1 MFGMITNMARTAASD
16 MDVRTRILESALA
29 LLADSGVTELTQP
42 KVSRGA
48 GVSQSHLTYY
58 FPTRADLL
66 VAVARHAIEG
76 VMTRLHEAV
85 ARGENGRGEA
95 GARES
100 AERGAG
106 VLAAALTDK
115 RNIRVMLGLVVASDE
130 DRKIK
135 ASLRQ
140 FVKDVRAVLAQELR
154 AMGANVGDEAVAT
167 LHATA
172 VGLAVLNLA
181 RDSEASRREVDTV
194 IRTLLA
200 DMVSVPARRKGARNA

>member
-1 MFGMITNMARTAASD
+1 

-29 LLADSGVTELTQP
+29 LLGESGVAELTQP
-42 KVSRGA
+42 KVSRAA
-48 GVSQSHLTYY
+48 GISQSHLTYY

-66 VAVARHAIEG
+66 LAVARHAVGE
-76 VMTRLHEAV
+76 VMARLHETV
-85 ARGENGRGEA
+85 ARGG
-95 GARES
+95 S

-106 VLAAALTDK
+106 VLVAALTDK

-135 ASLRQ
+135 AALRQ
-140 FVKDVRAVLAQELR
+140 LVKDVRGVLAREIG
-154 AMGANVGDEAVAT
+154 AMGGEASAEAVAA

-181 RDSEASRREVDTV
+181 RDNEESRRDVDTV
-194 IRTLLA
+194 IRGAFERL
-200 DMVSVPARRKGARNA
+200 VARGKGVRNVRKR

>member
-1 MFGMITNMARTAASD
+1 

-29 LLADSGVTELTQP
+29 LLAESGVTELSQP

-48 GVSQSHLTYY
+48 GISQSHLTYY

-66 VAVARHAIEG
+66 LAVARHAIEQ

-85 ARGENGRGEA
+85 ARGESGRGGVGA
-95 GARES
+95 GAS
-100 AERGAG
+100 AERGAR
-106 VLAAALTDK
+106 VLVAALTDK

-135 ASLRQ
+135 ASLRR
-140 FVKDVRAVLAQELR
+140 FVKDVRAVLARELG
-154 AMGANVGDEAVAT
+154 AMGANVDDEAIAA

-181 RDSEASRREVDTV
+181 RDTEASRREVETV
-194 IRTLLA
+194 MRALLTGT
-200 DMVSVPARRKGARNA
+200 VGARSPRKGAWNA

>member
-1 MFGMITNMARTAASD
+1 
-16 MDVRTRILESALA
+16 MDVRTKILESALT
-29 LLADSGVTELTQP
+29 LLGESGVTDLTQP

-66 VAVARHAIEG
+66 IAVARHAIEQ
-76 VMTRLHEAV
+76 VMTRLHDAV
-85 ARGENGRGEA
+85 AR
-95 GARES
+95 S
-100 AERGAG
+100 STRGAELG
-106 VLAAALTDK
+106 AEVLVAALTDK

-140 FVKDVRAVLAQELR
+140 FVKDVRVVLGRELR
-154 AMGANVGDEAVAT
+154 AMGADVDDSAVAT

-181 RDSEASRREVDTV
+181 RDNVDSRRDVELV
-194 IRTLLA
+194 IRNALGRL
-200 DMVSVPARRKGARNA
+200 VSASPTEHGVRNARRS

>member
-1 MFGMITNMARTAASD
+1 
-16 MDVRTRILESALA
+16 MDVRTKILESALA
-29 LLADSGVTELTQP
+29 LLGESGVTDLTQP

-66 VAVARHAIEG
+66 IAVARHAIEQ
-76 VMTRLHEAV
+76 VMTRLHDAV
-85 ARGENGRGEA
+85 AR
-95 GARES
+95 S
-100 AERGAG
+100 STRGAELG
-106 VLAAALTDK
+106 AEVLVAALTDK

-140 FVKDVRAVLAQELR
+140 FVKDVRVVLGRELR
-154 AMGANVGDEAVAT
+154 AMGADVDDRAVAT

-181 RDSEASRREVDTV
+181 RDNVDSRRDVELV
-194 IRTLLA
+194 IRNALGRL
-200 DMVSVPARRKGARNA
+200 VSAPPTEHGVRNARRS

>member
-1 MFGMITNMARTAASD
+1 

-29 LLADSGVTELTQP
+29 LLGESGVAELTQP

-66 VAVARHAIEG
+66 LAVARHAIDQ

-85 ARGENGRGEA
+85 ARGSIG
-95 GARES
+95 S
-100 AERGAG
+100 AERGAT
-106 VLAAALTDK
+106 VLVAALTDK
-115 RNIRVMLGLVVASDE
+115 RNIRVMLGLVVASDA

-135 ASLRQ
+135 TSLRQ
-140 FVKDVRAVLAQELR
+140 FVKDVRAVLGREVR
-154 AMGANVGDEAVAT
+154 AMGAQIDDAAIAT

-181 RDSEASRREVDTV
+181 RDNEDSRRDVETV
-194 IRTLLA
+194 IRSSLA
-200 DMVSVPARRKGARNA
+200 RLVNAPPHRKGDRSARES

>member
-1 MFGMITNMARTAASD
+1 
-16 MDVRTRILESALA
+16 MDVRTKILESALA
-29 LLADSGVTELTQP
+29 LLSESGVTELTQP

-66 VAVARHAIEG
+66 IAVAQHAIEQ
-76 VMTRLHEAV
+76 VMYRLHEAV
-85 ARGENGRGEA
+85 AQ
-95 GARES
+95 GAIGG

-106 VLAAALTDK
+106 VLVAALTDK

-135 ASLRQ
+135 VSLRR
-140 FVKDVRAVLAQELR
+140 FVKDVRAVLGRELR
-154 AMGANVGDEAVAT
+154 AMGAQVDDDAIAA

-181 RDSEASRREVDTV
+181 RDNDDSRRDVETV
-194 IRTLLA
+194 IHGALGRLVDAPPTKIGVR
-200 DMVSVPARRKGARNA
+200 DARKS

>member
-1 MFGMITNMARTAASD
+1 
-16 MDVRTRILESALA
+16 MDVRTRILESALT
-29 LLADSGVTELTQP
+29 LLSESGVTELTQP

-48 GVSQSHLTYY
+48 GVTQSHLTYY

-66 VAVARHAIEG
+66 LAVARHAVEQ
-76 VMTRLHEAV
+76 VMNRLHQAV
-85 ARGENGRGEA
+85 ARGGRGT
-95 GARES
+95 

-106 VLAAALTDK
+106 VLVSALTDK

-140 FVKDVRAVLAQELR
+140 LVKDVRAVLGQELR
-154 AMGANVGDEAVAT
+154 AMGAQVDDQAIVA

-181 RDSEASRREVDTV
+181 RDNEESRRDVETV
-194 IRTLLA
+194 IRGSLERLVEAT
-200 DMVSVPARRKGARNA
+200 PPRRGARDARKT

>member
-1 MFGMITNMARTAASD
+1 
-16 MDVRTRILESALA
+16 MDVRTRILESALT
-29 LLADSGVTELTQP
+29 LLSESGVTELTQP

-48 GVSQSHLTYY
+48 GVTQSHLTYY

-66 VAVARHAIEG
+66 LAVARHAVEQ
-76 VMTRLHEAV
+76 VMNRLHQAV
-85 ARGENGRGEA
+85 ARGGRGT
-95 GARES
+95 

-106 VLAAALTDK
+106 VLVSALTDK

-140 FVKDVRAVLAQELR
+140 LVKDVRAVLGQELR
-154 AMGANVGDEAVAT
+154 AMGAQVDDQAIVA

-181 RDSEASRREVDTV
+181 RDNEESRRDVETV
-194 IRTLLA
+194 IRGSFERLVDAT
-200 DMVSVPARRKGARNA
+200 PPRRGARDARKT

>member
-1 MFGMITNMARTAASD
+1 

-29 LLADSGVTELTQP
+29 LLGESGVTELTQP

-66 VAVARHAIEG
+66 IAVAQHAIG
-76 VMTRLHEAV
+76 QVMTRLHEAV
-85 ARGENGRGEA
+85 SRSASG
-95 GARES
+95 S

-106 VLAAALTDK
+106 VLVAALTDK
-115 RNIRVMLGLVVASDE
+115 RNIRVMLGLVVASDT

-135 ASLRQ
+135 NTLRR
-140 FVKDVRAVLAQELR
+140 FVKDVRAVLGRELR
-154 AMGANVGDEAVAT
+154 AMGAEVDDAAIAAF
-167 LHATA
+167 HSTA

-181 RDSEASRREVDTV
+181 RDNEDSRRDVETV
-194 IRTLLA
+194 MRISLGRLVGAT
-200 DMVSVPARRKGARNA
+200 SPRRGARDARKA

>member
-1 MFGMITNMARTAASD
+1 MPHHF

-29 LLADSGVTELTQP
+29 LLGESGVTELTQP

-48 GVSQSHLTYY
+48 GITQSHLTYY

-66 VAVARHAIEG
+66 LAVARHAVEK
-76 VMTRLHEAV
+76 VMTGLHEAV
-85 ARGENGRGEA
+85 ARGAVG
-95 GARES
+95 S

-106 VLAAALTDK
+106 VLVAALTDK

-135 ASLRQ
+135 VSLRQ
-140 FVKDVRAVLAQELR
+140 LVKDVRAVLGRELR
-154 AMGANVGDEAVAT
+154 AMGAQPDDEAIAA

-181 RDSEASRREVDTV
+181 RDNQESRRDAEIV
-194 IRTLLA
+194 IRSA
-200 DMVSVPARRKGARNA
+200 FARLVNAPPVRKEARDARQS

>member
-1 MFGMITNMARTAASD
+1 

-29 LLADSGVTELTQP
+29 LLGEAGVAELTQP

-66 VAVARHAIEG
+66 IAVAQHAIEQ
-76 VMTRLHEAV
+76 VMTRLHDAV
-85 ARGENGRGEA
+85 ARSASG
-95 GARES
+95 S

-115 RNIRVMLGLVVASDE
+115 RNIRVMLGLVVASDA

-135 ASLRQ
+135 SSLRR
-140 FVKDVRAVLAQELR
+140 FVKDVRAVLGREVR
-154 AMGANVGDEAVAT
+154 AMGAQVDDDAIAA

-181 RDSEASRREVDTV
+181 RDNEDSRRDVETV
-194 IRTLLA
+194 IRGSLA
-200 DMVSVPARRKGARNA
+200 RLVNAPSARKGVRDARKA

>member
-1 MFGMITNMARTAASD
+1 
-16 MDVRTRILESALA
+16 MDVRTRILESALT
-29 LLADSGVTELTQP
+29 LLSESGVTELTQP

-48 GVSQSHLTYY
+48 GVTQSHLTYY

-66 VAVARHAIEG
+66 LAVARHAVEQ
-76 VMTRLHEAV
+76 VMNRLHQAV
-85 ARGENGRGEA
+85 ARGGSGT
-95 GARES
+95 

-106 VLAAALTDK
+106 VLVSGLTDK

-140 FVKDVRAVLAQELR
+140 LVKDVRAVLGQELR
-154 AMGANVGDEAVAT
+154 AMGAQVDDQAIAA

-181 RDSEASRREVDTV
+181 RDNEESRRDVETV
-194 IRTLLA
+194 IRGSLERLVEAT
-200 DMVSVPARRKGARNA
+200 PPRRGARDARKT

>member
-1 MFGMITNMARTAASD
+1 

-29 LLADSGVTELTQP
+29 LLGESGVAELTQP

-66 VAVARHAIEG
+66 LAVARHAIDQ
-76 VMTRLHEAV
+76 VMTRLHDAV
-85 ARGENGRGEA
+85 ARGSGGGA
-95 GARES
+95 GHGAGGS

-106 VLAAALTDK
+106 VLVAALTDK
-115 RNIRVMLGLVVASDE
+115 RNIRVMLGLVVTSDE

-140 FVKDVRAVLAQELR
+140 FVKNVRAVLGRELR
-154 AMGANVGDEAVAT
+154 AMGAQIDDEAIAT

-172 VGLAVLNLA
+172 IGLAVLNLA
-181 RDSEASRREVDTV
+181 RDNEDSRRDVETV
-194 IRTLLA
+194 IRSSLGRLMNA
-200 DMVSVPARRKGARNA
+200 PAGRKGARNARKG

>member
-1 MFGMITNMARTAASD
+1 MITKHGCLLDRF
-16 MDVRTRILESALA
+16 MDVRTKILDSALA
-29 LLADSGVTELTQP
+29 LLSESGVTELTQP

-66 VAVARHAIEG
+66 IAVAQHAIEQ
-76 VMTRLHEAV
+76 VMNRLHEAV
-85 ARGENGRGEA
+85 AQ
-95 GARES
+95 GAIGG

-106 VLAAALTDK
+106 VLVAALTDK

-135 ASLRQ
+135 VSLRR
-140 FVKDVRAVLAQELR
+140 FVKDVRAVLGRELR
-154 AMGANVGDEAVAT
+154 AMGAQADDDAIAA

-181 RDSEASRREVDTV
+181 RDNDDSRRDVAKV
-194 IRTLLA
+194 IHGALGRLINA
-200 DMVSVPARRKGARNA
+200 PPAKIGVRDARKS

>member
-1 MFGMITNMARTAASD
+1 MITNMEIGAERR
-16 MDVRTRILESALA
+16 MDVRTRILASALA
-29 LLADSGVTELTQP
+29 LLAESGVTELTQP

-66 VAVARHAIEG
+66 LAVARHAIEQ
-76 VMTRLHEAV
+76 VMTQLYEAV
-85 ARGENGRGEA
+85 ARGESGRGGPSV
-95 GARES
+95 GAS

-106 VLAAALTDK
+106 VLVAALTDK

-140 FVKDVRAVLAQELR
+140 FVKDVRAVLARELR
-154 AMGANVGDEAVAT
+154 AMGAKVDDEAIAA

-181 RDSEASRREVDTV
+181 RDNEASRREVETV
-194 IRTLLA
+194 IRALLTG
-200 DMVSVPARRKGARNA
+200 MVGAPSARKGARNA

>member
-1 MFGMITNMARTAASD
+1 
-16 MDVRTRILESALA
+16 MDVRTKILESALA
-29 LLADSGVTELTQP
+29 LLGESGVTDLTQP

-66 VAVARHAIEG
+66 IAVARHAIEQ
-76 VMTRLHEAV
+76 VMTRLHDAI
-85 ARGENGRGEA
+85 AR
-95 GARES
+95 S
-100 AERGAG
+100 STRGAELG
-106 VLAAALTDK
+106 AEVLVAALTDK

-140 FVKDVRAVLAQELR
+140 FVKDVRAVLGRELR
-154 AMGANVGDEAVAT
+154 AMGAHVDDGDIAT

-181 RDSEASRREVDTV
+181 RDNLDSRRDVEMV
-194 IRTLLA
+194 IRSTLGRL
-200 DMVSVPARRKGARNA
+200 VSAPLTSDGVRNARRS

>member
-1 MFGMITNMARTAASD
+1 
-16 MDVRTRILESALA
+16 MDVRTRILESALT
-29 LLADSGVTELTQP
+29 LLSESGVTELTQP

-48 GVSQSHLTYY
+48 GITQSHLTYY

-66 VAVARHAIEG
+66 LAVARHAVG
-76 VMTRLHEAV
+76 QVMTRLHDAV
-85 ARGENGRGEA
+85 ARGG
-95 GARES
+95 S

-106 VLAAALTDK
+106 VLVSALTDK
-115 RNIRVMLGLVVASDE
+115 RNIRVMLGLVVASDG

-140 FVKDVRAVLAQELR
+140 LVKDVRAVLGRELR
-154 AMGANVGDEAVAT
+154 AMGAQVDDEAIAA

-181 RDSEASRREVDTV
+181 RDNEESRRDVETV
-194 IRTLLA
+194 IRSSLGRLVDA
-200 DMVSVPARRKGARNA
+200 PSPRGGARDARHA

>member
-1 MFGMITNMARTAASD
+1 
-16 MDVRTRILESALA
+16 MDVRTRILESALT
-29 LLADSGVTELTQP
+29 LLSESGVTELTQP

-48 GVSQSHLTYY
+48 GVTQSHLTYY

-66 VAVARHAIEG
+66 LAVARHAVEQ
-76 VMTRLHEAV
+76 VMNRLHQAV
-85 ARGENGRGEA
+85 ARGGRGT
-95 GARES
+95 

-106 VLAAALTDK
+106 VLVSALTDK

-140 FVKDVRAVLAQELR
+140 LVKDVRAVLGQELR
-154 AMGANVGDEAVAT
+154 AMGAQVDDQAIAA

-181 RDSEASRREVDTV
+181 RDNEESRRDVETV
-194 IRTLLA
+194 IRGSFERLVDAT
-200 DMVSVPARRKGARNA
+200 PPRRGARDARKT

>member
-1 MFGMITNMARTAASD
+1 MV
-16 MDVRTRILESALA
+16 DVRARILESALT
-29 LLADSGVTELTQP
+29 LLGESGVTELTQP

-66 VAVARHAIEG
+66 LAVARHAVEQ
-76 VMTRLHEAV
+76 VMNRLHEAV
-85 ARGENGRGEA
+85 ARGATGRGEHSA
-95 GARES
+95 GGS

-106 VLAAALTDK
+106 VLVAALTDK
-115 RNIRVMLGLVVASDE
+115 RNIRVMLGLVAASDV

-140 FVKDVRAVLAQELR
+140 LVKDVRAVLGQELR
-154 AMGANVGDEAVAT
+154 AMGARVDDEAIAT

-181 RDSEASRREVDTV
+181 RDNEESRRDVETV
-194 IRTLLA
+194 IRNSLGRLVGA
-200 DMVSVPARRKGARNA
+200 PVSPKGVRNARKG

>member
-1 MFGMITNMARTAASD
+1 
-16 MDVRTRILESALA
+16 MDVRTKILESALA
-29 LLADSGVTELTQP
+29 LLSETGVTELTQP

-66 VAVARHAIEG
+66 IAVAQHAIAQ
-76 VMTRLHEAV
+76 VMSRLHEAV
-85 ARGENGRGEA
+85 AQ
-95 GARES
+95 GATGG

-106 VLAAALTDK
+106 VLVAALTDK

-135 ASLRQ
+135 VSLRR
-140 FVKDVRAVLAQELR
+140 FVKDVRAVLSRELR
-154 AMGANVGDEAVAT
+154 TMGAQVDDDAIAA

-181 RDSEASRREVDTV
+181 RDNDDSRRDVETV
-194 IRTLLA
+194 IHGALGRLVGA
-200 DMVSVPARRKGARNA
+200 PPARIGVRDARKS

>member
-1 MFGMITNMARTAASD
+1 MITNMARNAVRH

-29 LLADSGVTELTQP
+29 LLAESGVTELTQP

-66 VAVARHAIEG
+66 LAVARHAIEE

-85 ARGENGRGEA
+85 ARGESGRGGA
-95 GARES
+95 GES

-106 VLAAALTDK
+106 VLVAALTDK

-154 AMGANVGDEAVAT
+154 AMGANVGDEAVAA

-181 RDSEASRREVDTV
+181 RDNAASRREVDTV

-200 DMVSVPARRKGARNA
+200 GMVSVPSRWKGARNA